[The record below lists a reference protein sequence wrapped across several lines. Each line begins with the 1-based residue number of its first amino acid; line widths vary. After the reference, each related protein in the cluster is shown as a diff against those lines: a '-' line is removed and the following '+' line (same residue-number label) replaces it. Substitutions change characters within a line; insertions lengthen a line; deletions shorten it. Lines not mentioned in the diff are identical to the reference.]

1 MPRLTNLMLSS
12 YAFENKKKVTVDKK
26 SNSHCCGLRVAIGA
40 FSQFFAYWCLFY

>member
-26 SNSHCCGLRVAIGA
+26 SSNCWFGLRVAIGA